1 MIVGGASFD
10 KWVMILLNYFS
21 YEDSHI
27 LLSLET
33 EVWDFEN
40 GDNQIIT
47 PYLYDYYYGIGLY
60 AVDFNFCSNWIFLI

>member
-1 MIVGGASFD
+1 
-10 KWVMILLNYFS
+10 MILLNYFS

-40 GDNQIIT
+40 GDNKVIT
-47 PYLYDYYYGIGLY
+47 PNLYDYYYGIGLY
-60 AVDFNFCSNWIFLI
+60 AVDFNFCSN